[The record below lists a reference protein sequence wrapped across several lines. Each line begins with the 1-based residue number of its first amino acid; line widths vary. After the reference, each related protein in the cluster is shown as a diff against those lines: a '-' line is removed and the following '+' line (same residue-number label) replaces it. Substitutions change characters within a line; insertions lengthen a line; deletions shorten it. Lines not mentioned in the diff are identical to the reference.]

1 MNYSHRCKIATVKN
15 VPGYLGEDTIV
26 SDTSTKP
33 CAKSDLSSSEQI
45 DLFGKYTKSAFKLH
59 FQGNIKQID
68 EIEFEGVKRNIF
80 DVRYHRNSTVVI
92 IS

>member
-1 MNYSHRCKIATVKN
+1 MNYNHRCKITTVKH
-15 VPGYLGEDTIV
+15 VTGYLGDDKVV
-26 SDTSTKP
+26 SDVLLKP

-59 FQGNIKQID
+59 LQGTVKQID
-68 EIEFEGVKRNIF
+68 EIEFEDVKRNIF

-92 IS
+92 VS